1 LDTLL
6 QRAHEGSKFV
16 KKARIQLM
24 EGQLDMFIMLD
35 DESPQEMFNRLKRFV
50 NKIRTYGVIS

>member
-6 QRAHEGSKFV
+6 QRAHEGSKSV

-35 DESPQEMFNRLKRFV
+35 DESPQEMFNRLKRLV
-50 NKIRTYGVIS
+50 NKIRTYGFIS